1 MKKWISACVAVLL
14 LITGAVPVAAQVS
27 IDPVGTVNSELYF
40 SYNYDL
46 QGNSVPAPETYLP
59 KYEVRGTLE
68 DPWSSP
74 TDVYVRDNVIYILD
88 AGNSRIVVLDKELN
102 FIRYIQPEGYS
113 LTDGSGLFVEADG
126 TLYVTLVQQQQIL
139 VMTADGTVTLAI
151 GKPQSSVFTTDV
163 VYAPNRVVVGAD
175 DCIYVVSDNV
185 YQGILQFNKQGEF
198 LRFYAANTVEN
209 TISAVLSSWFKSL
222 FSNKQKDK
230 MEKIVPTELTAID
243 VDADGFL
250 YSCSAVAEGSKKELK
265 RYDVGGNNIL
275 VFDTDAAAGVV
286 MGTGDYGDIEYTLDT
301 QNIQLSGRKIDTE
314 FIDVAVDEAQLLYAL
329 DQQRSKIFVYDNN
342 SDLLAIFGVAGQQKG
357 TFVTPVALDTI
368 DNRVLVLDKGKNCL
382 IVFEPSTYMEA
393 LKEAVVL
400 YEDGLF
406 SEALSAWKVV
416 KSYNENLAI
425 VYEGLGNAYMASGEY
440 EEAMKNFRLAN
451 DKSGY
456 DEAFTL
462 QRDEWI
468 AKYFYLLFGGV
479 ILLLV
484 LTWILIAKKTDT
496 VAADAK
502 PGRYVS
508 PFYVMLHPFNGYDE
522 IRFKERGSIGISC
535 ILLVMTFLSHI
546 VRMQFTGYIF
556 NGYSDQTIN
565 IPYQIFQVLVLFAV
579 FTGCNFAVSELNDG
593 KGFFRHVFISTA
605 YALLP
610 FILCTFASTLFS
622 NVLTLRE
629 EVLLSFLQ
637 QVGLWWS
644 VILIVVSQIRI
655 HMYSFGKALL
665 SLLYTVFGMVCV
677 AFVAITLFSLVG
689 QLGDFLGSLY
699 DEVIF
704 RM

>member
-1 MKKWISACVAVLL
+1 MKKWISICIAVLL
-14 LITGAVPVAAQVS
+14 LSTAVMPVAAQVS
-27 IDPVGTVNSELYF
+27 TEPVGTVSSELYF

-59 KYEVRGTLE
+59 KYEVGGTLE

-74 TDVYVRDNVIYILD
+74 TDVYVCGETVYVLD
-88 AGNSRIVVLDKELN
+88 AGNSRIVVLDDQLN
-102 FIRYIQPEGYS
+102 FIRYIQPEGVS
-113 LTDGSGLFVEADG
+113 LTDASGLFAEPDG
-126 TLYVTLVQQQQIL
+126 TLYVTLQQQQQVL
-139 VMTADGTVTLAI
+139 VMDAAGNITLTI

-175 DCIYVVSDNV
+175 GCIYVVSANV
-185 YQGILQFNKQGEF
+185 YQGILQFDKQGEF
-198 LRFYAANTVEN
+198 LRFYAANTVE
-209 TISAVLSSWFKSL
+209 TTVSAVLSSWFKSL

-230 MEKIVPTELTAID
+230 MEKVVPTELTAID

-250 YSCSAVAEGSKKELK
+250 YSCSAVADGSKEELK
-265 RYDVGGNNIL
+265 RYDVKGNNIL
-275 VFDTDAAAGVV
+275 VFDTEAAPGIV
-286 MGTGDYGDIEYTLDT
+286 MGTGDYGDIEFTLDT
-301 QNIQLSGRKIDTE
+301 QNIQLSGRKVDTE
-314 FIDVAVDEAQLLYAL
+314 FIDVAVDNDRLLYAL
-329 DQQRSKIFVYDNN
+329 DRQRSKVFVYDNN

-368 DNRVLVLDKGKNCL
+368 GNRVLVLDKGKNCL
-382 IVFEPSTYMEA
+382 IVFEASTYMHA
-393 LKEAVVL
+393 LKEAVSL

-406 SEALSAWKVV
+406 SEALGAWEVV
-416 KSYNENLAI
+416 KSYNENMAI
-425 VYEGLGNAYMASGEY
+425 VYAGLGNAYMANGEY
-440 EEAMKNFRLAN
+440 KEAMKNFRLAN

-456 DEAFTL
+456 DEAFTM

-468 AKYFYLLFGGV
+468 AKYFYLLFIGV

-484 LTWILIAKKTDT
+484 AAWIAIAKKTDT
-496 VAADAK
+496 VAAASK

-508 PFYVMLHPFNGYDE
+508 PFYVIMHPFNGFEE
-522 IRFKERGSIGISC
+522 IRFQERGSIGIAC
-535 ILLVMTFLSHI
+535 VFLILTFLSHI
-546 VRMQFTGYIF
+546 VRMQFTGYVF
-556 NGYSDQTIN
+556 NDYSGQTIN

-579 FTGCNFAVSELNDG
+579 FTACNFAVSELNDG

-629 EVLLSFLQ
+629 EVLLAFLQ
-637 QVGLWWS
+637 QGGLWWS
-644 VILIVVSQIRI
+644 VLLIVVSQIQI

-665 SLLYTVFGMVCV
+665 SLLYTVLGMVCV
-677 AFVAITLFSLVG
+677 AFVTITLFSLVG
-689 QLGDFLGSLY
+689 QLGGFLGSLY

>member
-14 LITGAVPVAAQVS
+14 LMTAVVPVAAQVS
-27 IDPVGTVNSELYF
+27 ADPVGTVSSELYF

-59 KYEVRGTLE
+59 KYEVRGILE

-74 TDVYVRDNVIYILD
+74 TDVYVRDNVIYVLD
-88 AGNSRIVVLDKELN
+88 AGNSRIVVLDKKLN
-102 FIRYIQPEGYS
+102 FVRYIQPEGYS
-113 LTDGSGLFVEADG
+113 LADGSGLFVEADG

-139 VMTADGTVTLAI
+139 VMTADGAVTLVI

-175 DCIYVVSDNV
+175 DCIYVVSANV

-198 LRFYAANTVEN
+198 LRFYAANTVDN
-209 TISAVLSSWFKSL
+209 TVSAVLSSWFKSL

-243 VDADGFL
+243 VDTNGFL
-250 YSCSAVAEGSKKELK
+250 YSCSAVAEGSKQELK

-275 VFDTDAAAGVV
+275 VFDTDAATGIV

-301 QNIQLSGRKIDTE
+301 QNIQLSGRKVDTE
-314 FIDVAVDEAQLLYAL
+314 FIDVAVDEDQLLYAL
-329 DQQRSKIFVYDNN
+329 DQQRSKVFVYDNN

-368 DNRVLVLDKGKNCL
+368 DDRVLVLDKGKNCL
-382 IVFEPSTYMEA
+382 IVFEPSTYMDA
-393 LKEAVVL
+393 LKEAVAL

-406 SEALSAWKVV
+406 GEALGAWEVV
-416 KSYNENLAI
+416 KSYNENMAI
-425 VYEGLGNAYMASGEY
+425 VYEGLGNAYMANGEY
-440 EEAMKNFRLAN
+440 GEAMKNFRLAN

-456 DEAFTL
+456 DEAFTM

-479 ILLLV
+479 ISLLV
-484 LTWILIAKKTDT
+484 LAWIVIAKKTDT
-496 VAADAK
+496 APAASK
-502 PGRYVS
+502 PGRYIS
-508 PFYVMLHPFNGYDE
+508 PFYVMLHPFNGFDE

-535 ILLVMTFLSHI
+535 ILLMMTFLSHI

-556 NGYSDQTIN
+556 NDYSDQTIN

-579 FTGCNFAVSELNDG
+579 FTACNFAVSELNDG

-629 EVLLSFLQ
+629 AVLLSFLQ

-644 VILIVVSQIRI
+644 VLLIVVSQIQI
-655 HMYSFGKALL
+655 HMYSLGKALL